1 MIGEIHCNKL
11 HSGWWLLYG
20 IKLKCLLEYAFIFS
34 PLYKRR
40 KLMQSGGRQI
50 KVLVVSVI

>member
-11 HSGWWLLYG
+11 YSGWWLLYG
-20 IKLKCLLEYAFIFS
+20 IKLKCLQEYAFIFS